1 MKRISCSGVIYKY
14 TVYSD
19 SSCIASVFTKEY
31 GKLKMFMPKA
41 FSKRSGIVKFV
52 PSTLDILRKENSD
65 LFKLYSYSPDAKY
78 ISFLEVSDI
87 SIRLNLI
94 FDIIDSL
101 LPLDESYEYLYKL
114 ILNIN
119 QENVHK
125 AIIYIIYIVLKVSG
139 SLPSFYTCR
148 VCHNDIEALSYYL
161 EGDIICDKC
170 VGGKKLPIPIS
181 NEINPIL
188 KALSCNSS
196 YKNMSISK
204 TQENNILQLFV
215 EHVEVVT
222 SKKLKSFKSF
232 RELLFYL

>member
-1 MKRISCSGVIYKY
+1 MKRISSNGIIYKY
-14 TVYSD
+14 VVYSD
-19 SSCIASVFTKEY
+19 SSCIASVFTEEF
-31 GKLKMFMPKA
+31 GKLKLFMPKA
-41 FSKRSGIVKFV
+41 FTKKSGVVKFV

-65 LFKLYSYSPDAKY
+65 LFKLYSHSPHAKY
-78 ISFLEVSDI
+78 ISFLEVPDI

-119 QENVHK
+119 KENAHK
-125 AIIYIIYIVLKVSG
+125 AIIYIIYIVFKISG

-148 VCHNDIEALSYYL
+148 VCNNEIDLLSFYY

-170 VGGKKLPIPIS
+170 VDKKTSTTPIS
-181 NEINPIL
+181 EEINIII
-188 KALSCNSS
+188 KALKCNST
-196 YKNMSISK
+196 YKNMVISQD
-204 TQENNILQLFV
+204 QEDKILQLFV
-215 EHVEVVT
+215 EHVELVT

-232 RELLFYL
+232 RELLYYL

>member
-1 MKRISCSGVIYKY
+1 MKRISCSGIIYKY
-14 TVYSD
+14 VVYSD
-19 SSCIASVFTKEY
+19 SSCIASVFTEEF
-31 GKLKMFMPKA
+31 GKLKLFMPKA
-41 FSKRSGIVKFV
+41 FTKRSGVVKFV

-65 LFKLYSYSPDAKY
+65 LFKLYSHSPIAKY
-78 ISFLEVSDI
+78 ISFLEVADI

-125 AIIYIIYIVLKVSG
+125 AIIYIIYIIFKISG
-139 SLPSFYTCR
+139 TLPSFYSCK
-148 VCHNDIEALSYYL
+148 VCNNEIDELSFYL

-170 VGGKKLPIPIS
+170 VGGKKSSTPIS
-181 NEINPIL
+181 TEVNTIL
-188 KALSCNSS
+188 KALKSNST
-196 YKNMSISK
+196 YKSTVIDLP
-204 TQENNILQLFV
+204 QEDKILQLFV